1 MTIDREDPEGADSS
15 AEESLAQ
22 ALSDLV
28 PGGDHG
34 LVAWALNAFAASLL
48 RRGVTPPQVPRLLR
62 EAFRDFARVRHT
74 VPDPKACLEE
84 LIELKTVRH
93 LELRGIEP
101 RPAPQA
107 RAPLVLDLV
116 RIKEAMGT
124 LTPVARKIMHLVYG
138 EKQTLEEVA
147 AALGVTVADVEL
159 LGTAAVD
166 QLWEWWQT
174 HRRGL

>member
-1 MTIDREDPEGADSS
+1 MTIERDDPERGDSS

-34 LVAWALNAFAASLL
+34 LVAWALNAFASSLL
-48 RRGVTPPQVPRLLR
+48 KRGVTPSQVPRLVR

-74 VPDPKACLEE
+74 VRDPKACLEE
-84 LIELKTVRH
+84 LIELKADRH

-116 RIKEAMGT
+116 RIKEAMAT
-124 LTPVARKIMHLVYG
+124 LTPEARKALQLIYG
-138 EKQTLEEVA
+138 EKRTLEEVA
-147 AALGVTVADVEL
+147 AALGMTVADVEL
-159 LGTAAVD
+159 AGGTAVD
-166 QLWEWWQT
+166 QLWVWWRS